1 MRWGMV
7 IDKLRCVQCYAC
19 QISCKQAYF
28 LPPGVF
34 FNRVVTGETGRYPMV
49 RKHTFPVLCNHCADA
64 PCVDVCPTKAS
75 YKREDGIV
83 IIDHDKCVGCKYCI
97 MACPYQ
103 QRTSFKYSE
112 QYPGQGYNDYEK
124 FGMEYHPYQEG
135 TAVKCNFCKD
145 RVDDGL
151 ANDLVPGED
160 RAATPVCV
168 NACPAKARTFGDLDD
183 VEGKVRRLIRERNG
197 EQLHSDF
204 NTDPSVYYLVD

>member
-1 MRWGMV
+1 MV
-7 IDKLRCVQCYAC
+7 IDRMRCVQCYAC

-28 LPPGVF
+28 LPPDIF
-34 FNRVVTGETGRYPMV
+34 FNRVVVGESGAYPMA
-49 RKHTFPVLCNHCADA
+49 RKHTFPVLCNHCAEA

-83 IIDHDKCVGCKYCI
+83 VIDHDKCVGCKYCI

-112 QYPGQGYNDYEK
+112 QYPGQGYTEYEK
-124 FGMEYHPYQEG
+124 FGMKHNPYQDD

-145 RVDDGL
+145 RIDEGL
-151 ANDLVPGED
+151 ANGLTPGED
-160 RAATPVCV
+160 REATPVCV
-168 NACPAKARTFGDLDD
+168 NACPVKARTFGDLDD
-183 VEGKVRRLIRERNG
+183 PASKTRSLIRKRNG

>member
-1 MRWGMV
+1 MRWGMI
-7 IDKLRCVQCYAC
+7 IDKLRCIQCYAC
-19 QISCKQAYF
+19 QVSCKQAYF
-28 LPPGVF
+28 LPPGIF

-49 RKHTFPVLCNHCADA
+49 RKHTFPAMCNHCADA

-75 YKREDGIV
+75 YRREDGIV

-103 QRTSFKYSE
+103 QRTSFQYRE
-112 QYPGQGYNDYEK
+112 QYPGQGYTEYEE
-124 FGMEYHPYQEG
+124 FGMKYNPYQEG

-151 ANDLVPGED
+151 TNGLTPGED

-168 NACPAKARTFGDLDD
+168 NACPVKARTFGDLDD
-183 VEGKVRRLIRERNG
+183 VEGKIRRLIRERNG

-204 NTDPSVYYLVD
+204 HTDPSVYYLID